1 MAQPARVRATSDAWS
16 ALQALQALQVLW
28 PLNFC
33 ASARQHTGHP
43 AGMQRTCERQT
54 PAGASVP

>member
-1 MAQPARVRATSDAWS
+1 MAQPARVRATSDALS
-16 ALQALQALQVLW
+16 ALQALQVLW

-33 ASARQHTGHP
+33 TSAQQHTGHP
-43 AGMQRTCERQT
+43 AGMQRPCERQT